1 VARLFELEILTP
13 TERIFN
19 GKVSSLVM
27 PAEEGYWGILA
38 GHMPSI
44 AKLKEGKVRAR
55 TNEEEKEWIIKGG
68 YAWVEREKTVLLV
81 EL

>member
-1 VARLFELEILTP
+1 VAKQFELEILTP
-13 TERIFN
+13 SERIFN
-19 GKVSSLVM
+19 GMVSSLVM
-27 PAEEGYWGILA
+27 PAEEGYWGVLA

-55 TNEEEKEWIIKGG
+55 INEEEKEWIIKGG

>member
-1 VARLFELEILTP
+1 M
-13 TERIFN
+13 
-19 GKVSSLVM
+19 VSSLVM

-55 TNEEEKEWIIKGG
+55 INEEEKEWIIKGG

>member
-1 VARLFELEILTP
+1 MAKKFELEILTAR
-13 TERIFN
+13 ERIFK
-19 GKVSSLVM
+19 GVVSSLVM
-27 PAEEGYWGILA
+27 PAEEGYWGVLA

-44 AKLKEGKVRAR
+44 AKLREGKVRAR
-55 TNEEEKEWIIKGG
+55 INGAEKEWIIKGG

>member
-1 VARLFELEILTP
+1 MARQFELEILTP

-19 GKVSSLVM
+19 GMVSSLVM

-55 TNEEEKEWIIKGG
+55 INEEEKEWIIKGG

>member
-1 VARLFELEILTP
+1 VARQFELEILTP
-13 TERIFN
+13 NERIFN

-55 TNEEEKEWIIKGG
+55 INEEEKEWIIKGG